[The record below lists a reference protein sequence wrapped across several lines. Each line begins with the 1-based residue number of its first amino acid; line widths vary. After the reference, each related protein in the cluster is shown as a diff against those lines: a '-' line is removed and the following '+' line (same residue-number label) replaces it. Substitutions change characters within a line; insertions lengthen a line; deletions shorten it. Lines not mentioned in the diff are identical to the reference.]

1 MKFSE
6 KLRKYR
12 LLRQITQKELG
23 KRALE
28 GKRDSAVRIN
38 KYENGIIEPAPESMQ
53 ILADALD
60 VDVEALSSVDIA
72 GDEDRIQALFDLEEN
87 RDLKIRRSEGKIT
100 LEFDTSKFTNDNSR
114 WLSFLNYWY
123 NERTKFKNPD
133 ENTDEYELWKARFFS
148 NFRNSVD
155 EQRRTL
161 EEAYKDD
168 LSKRKGDH
176 YKNTSDITVLL
187 RQMIESGLTVSTRQ
201 KTNAIGFTFS
211 IKELTEA
218 IKPEQREY
226 FLTFLYEYYYW
237 GEYGARI
244 EDCIELADRD
254 YRITYYVY
262 VPTFSVIKS
271 QVDEFIDFSN
281 HPEKSTYDEEEF
293 ESLYQYSLKYHTN
306 KIEDEIMHYSF
317 LKSSTASEGDK

>member
-187 RQMIESGLTVSTRQ
+187 RRMIESGLTVSTRQ

-262 VPTFSVIKS
+262 VPTFVVIKS
-271 QVDEFIDFSN
+271 QVDEFIEFNN
-281 HPEKSTYDEEEF
+281 HPEKSSYDEEEF
-293 ESLYQYSLKYHTN
+293 ESLFADSLKYHTN
-306 KIEDEIMHYSF
+306 EIENEIMLYSSF
-317 LKSSTASEGDK
+317 KKQPF

>member
-38 KYENGIIEPAPESMQ
+38 KYENGIIEPTPESMQ

-60 VDVEALSSVDIA
+60 VDVESLSSVDIS

-87 RDLKIRRSEGKIT
+87 RDLILRRSEGKIT
-100 LEFDTSKFTNDNSR
+100 LEFDTTKFTDDNAQ

-123 NERTKFKNPD
+123 NERTKFKSTD
-133 ENTDEYELWKARFFS
+133 ETTDEYELWKARFFS
-148 NFRNSVD
+148 NFRNSID
-155 EQRRTL
+155 EHRKIL

-176 YKNTSDITVLL
+176 YKNTSDVTVLL
-187 RQMIESGLTVSTRQ
+187 RRMIESGLTVSTRQ

-211 IKELTEA
+211 IKELKET

-237 GEYGARI
+237 GEFGARI
-244 EDCIELADRD
+244 EDSIELADRD

-262 VPTFSVIKS
+262 VPSFAVIKS
-271 QVDEFIDFSN
+271 QVDEFIEFNN
-281 HPEKSTYDEEEF
+281 HLEKSSYDEEEF
-293 ESLYQYSLKYHTN
+293 ESLFEYGLKYHTN
-306 KIEDEIMHYSF
+306 KIEDEILLYSSF
-317 LKSSTASEGDK
+317 KKQPF